1 MNESYRY
8 LIKFLFVFLGI
19 FALIFIVTL
28 LTPKMAA
35 VVDRIIAKIFKKNPE
50 RVDDDIYKVRSIYD
64 APPKDDNAE
73 ETADEKNSDD
83 NGDVKNG

>member
-1 MNESYRY
+1 MNESYIY
-8 LIKFLFVFLGI
+8 LIKFLLVFLGI

-28 LTPKMAA
+28 LTPKIAA
-35 VVDRIIAKIFKKNPE
+35 VVDRIIAKIFRKNPE

-73 ETADEKNSDD
+73 KTADENNSND

>member
-8 LIKFLFVFLGI
+8 LIKFLLVFLGI

-28 LTPKMAA
+28 LTPKIAA
-35 VVDRIIAKIFKKNPE
+35 VVDRIIAKIFRKNPE

-73 ETADEKNSDD
+73 KTADENNSND